1 MTIKNI
7 AIGNIKKHKL
17 TFPLKKAS
25 GINIK
30 GRNVARFRGK
40 KSKNI
45 NYSIDY
51 KRTDLDCAGLVLS
64 IFKTIGKSTFIALI
78 KYYNG
83 AFSYVPATYGMYI
96 GQLTNSFTSFNYNR
110 NMKKFLLPGTV
121 ILLRLVSRYS
131 IFSNLQLLSMTR
143 AKYARSAGTY
153 CQLIEKFEDYQMA
166 VIKLPTGVN
175 KVIHLD
181 AFICLGRNS
190 NIMHKF
196 TTFGKAGARR
206 IRGSRPIVRGVAR
219 NPVDHPNGGRTKTN
233 KPEKSL
239 WGWVAKNNC

>member
-1 MTIKNI
+1 MVISDISVK
-7 AIGNIKKHKL
+7 IKKHRL
-17 TFPLKKAS
+17 TFPLRKAS
-25 GINIK
+25 GVNLK

-51 KRTDLDCAGLVLS
+51 KRTELDCIGLILS
-64 IFKTIGKSTFIALI
+64 IFKTMGKSNFIALI

-83 AFSYVPATYGMYI
+83 SFSYVPATYGMYI
-96 GQLTNSFTSFNYNR
+96 GQLTNSFTIFNYDR
-110 NMKKFLLPGTV
+110 TMKLFLLPGTI
-121 ILLRLVSRYS
+121 ILLRLIARYS
-131 IFSNLQLLSMTR
+131 IFSNLQPNHMTR

-175 KVIHLD
+175 KVIQLD
-181 AFICLGRNS
+181 SFVCLGRNS

-196 TTFGKAGARR
+196 TVFGKAGIRR
-206 IRGSRPIVRGVAR
+206 NYGSRPIVRGVAR

-239 WGWVAKNNC
+239 